1 MAATV
6 LTADFSEHV
15 SIKQTHYHDGYQL
28 LFVTRGTANVYVNN
42 AVHKVSAGDLL
53 IFSRL
58 EQHAVKDQSG
68 DYQRFILELA
78 PDISATDRE
87 GYRIYSILFN
97 RPAGFCNIVDMRGQQ
112 DAVCRMFEAICREI
126 RDSAPMGEEMQRL
139 LVQQL
144 LILIYRQARDR
155 FSVMEGAGFELV
167 YPIQMRFH
175 QQFQQ
180 QFTLQALAEEL
191 NISASYLSHVFK
203 STTGSSVMGYL
214 QSCRIAEAKKCLA
227 QTSMRISEIV
237 EHCGFTDSSNFSR
250 TFRSLTGL
258 SPSAFRGRYHKQDK
272 QEDIP

>member
-1 MAATV
+1 MMASVV
-6 LTADFSEHV
+6 LSADFSDHI

-28 LFVTRGTANVYVNN
+28 LFVTRGTATVYVNN
-42 AVHKVSAGDLL
+42 ATYKASAGDLL

-58 EQHAVKDQSG
+58 EHHAVKEQSP
-68 DYQRFILELA
+68 DYQRYTLELA

-87 GYRIYSILFN
+87 GYRVYSILFN
-97 RPAGFCNIVDMRGQQ
+97 RPAGFGNIVNMREKQA
-112 DAVCRMFEAICREI
+112 DICRMFEAIHREMQT
-126 RDSAPMGEEMQRL
+126 AEPMSEEMQRL

-144 LILIYRQARDR
+144 LITVYRQAGDT

-180 QFTLQALAEEL
+180 QFTLQALAEEM
-191 NISASYLSHVFK
+191 NISQSYLSHVFK
-203 STTGSSVMGYL
+203 ETTGNSVMGYL

-227 QTSMRISEIV
+227 QTSMRINEIV

-250 TFRSLTGL
+250 TFRKLTGF
-258 SPSAFRGRYHKQDK
+258 SPSAFRRRYYK
-272 QEDIP
+272 

>member
-6 LTADFSEHV
+6 LSAEYSEQV

-42 AVHKVSAGDLL
+42 AVYQASAGDLL

-58 EQHAVKDQSG
+58 EHHAVKDQSG
-68 DYQRFILELA
+68 DYQRFTLELS
-78 PDISATDRE
+78 PDISSTDRE
-87 GYRIYSILFN
+87 GYRVYSILFN
-97 RPAGFCNIVDMRGQQ
+97 RPAGFVNLVDMRSQQ
-112 DAVCRMFEAICREI
+112 ETVYRMFEDICRESHS
-126 RDSAPMGEEMQRL
+126 SAPMGEEMQRL

-144 LILIYRQARDR
+144 LILIYRQAQDT

-180 QFTLQALAEEL
+180 QFSLQALAEEL
-191 NISASYLSHVFK
+191 NISVSYLSHVFK
-203 STTGSSVMGYL
+203 SATGSSVMGYL

-227 QTSMRISEIV
+227 QTNMRIGEIV

-250 TFRSLTGL
+250 TFRTLTGL
-258 SPSAFRGRYHKQDK
+258 SPSAFRRRYYK
-272 QEDIP
+272 

>member
-1 MAATV
+1 MAAVV
-6 LTADFSEHV
+6 LSADFSDRI

-28 LFVTRGTANVYVNN
+28 LFITRGTANVYVNN
-42 AVHKVSAGDLL
+42 AVQKASAGDLL

-58 EQHAVKDQSG
+58 EHHAVKDQSR
-68 DYQRFILELA
+68 DYQRFTLELA

-87 GYRIYSILFN
+87 GYRVYSILFN
-97 RPAGFCNIVDMRGQQ
+97 RPSGFCNLVDMRDQQ
-112 DAVCRMFEAICREI
+112 AEVYRIFEAIHREVQTI
-126 RDSAPMGEEMQRL
+126 EPMGEEMQRL

-144 LILIYRQARDR
+144 LICIYRQARDT

-167 YPIQMRFH
+167 YPVQMRFH
-175 QQFQQ
+175 QQFQR
-180 QFTLQALAEEL
+180 QFSLQALAEEL

-227 QTSMRISEIV
+227 QTNMRIGEIV

-250 TFRSLTGL
+250 TFRTLTGL
-258 SPSAFRGRYHKQDK
+258 SPSAFRARYSK
-272 QEDIP
+272 